1 MVFYTSDLHL
11 GHANVIRHCD
21 RPFSS
26 ADEMDRERRDDPFCS
41 ASAVFV
47 FRLGITHLALQKHNI
62 KIPGVEAQCH

>member
-26 ADEMDRERRDDPFCS
+26 ADEMD
-41 ASAVFV
+41 AV
-47 FRLGITHLALQKHNI
+47 LIQTGMIESTKTIQYMLWGISCFGQSVRWKNTFQN
-62 KIPGVEAQCH
+62 